1 MNSKTYSP
9 IKAGLKQG
17 FGLPGIGMG
26 SAMLGFGALAYE
38 TGLDIFVGLLS
49 MLLLWSMPAMLIFAT
64 LIISGSSL
72 LLMFFTI
79 FLANVRTLFMVLSS
93 ALIMDFKNKN
103 AHFLEKLFWAQWV
116 SPTGWTIISTN
127 IENIKKEDLFTYFKG
142 ISIGLVSMCTIGLSI
157 GYYCLEHIPKIL
169 ISIPIFFIPL
179 WLIILMLHA
188 KGVFYKT
195 AIFSSCL
202 YLFLLYPFIDNLSII
217 LAGFLSACTGFII
230 ERLLKK

>member
-17 FGLPGIGMG
+17 FGLPGVGMG

-79 FLANVRTLFMVLSS
+79 FLANVRTL
-93 ALIMDFKNKN
+93 
-103 AHFLEKLFWAQWV
+103 
-116 SPTGWTIISTN
+116 
-127 IENIKKEDLFTYFKG
+127 
-142 ISIGLVSMCTIGLSI
+142 
-157 GYYCLEHIPKIL
+157 
-169 ISIPIFFIPL
+169 L
-179 WLIILMLHA
+179 W
-188 KGVFYKT
+188 Y
-195 AIFSSCL
+195 
-202 YLFLLYPFIDNLSII
+202 FLLL
-217 LAGFLSACTGFII
+217 
-230 ERLLKK
+230 